1 MMRSGGGHK
10 PREGQLGKGLRGS
23 GCGFIT
29 KERPRALHWGL
40 RVASSLSIR
49 IDIRNRV
56 GGYDGH

>member
-10 PREGQLGKGLRGS
+10 PREGQLGKGPRA
-23 GCGFIT
+23 FIT
-29 KERPRALHWGL
+29 KELPRALHWGL
-40 RVASSLSIR
+40 RVASILSIR